1 MENVRKHRDIKLV
14 TTVKKKKLF
23 GARAKLS
30 YNNFFFPEKL
40 LAIEMKKH
48 RYSWINLDLS
58 VLELSKIVMY
68 EFSYDYVKTKYEEKA
83 KLCYMDTGS
92 FTVNVKT
99 DDIYKYIAKNIE
111 TRFDTSN

>member
-1 MENVRKHRDIKLV
+1 
-14 TTVKKKKLF
+14 
-23 GARAKLS
+23 
-30 YNNFFFPEKL
+30 
-40 LAIEMKKH
+40 
-48 RYSWINLDLS
+48 
-58 VLELSKIVMY
+58 MY

-83 KLCYMDTGS
+83 KLCYMDTGT